1 MPSIGP
7 LEVGVVLVVT
17 LIIFG
22 PRRLPEVGRSLGLG
36 LRGFRDSLKQ
46 ERPSPHEPI
55 ASSGR
60 DRDHQSVGE
69 RHG

>member
-46 ERPSPHEPI
+46 ERHPPHEPI

-60 DRDHQSVGE
+60 DRDRQIVGE